1 MDPNDQNQPASPDAS
16 LGGPVADQPVAEP
29 AAKCSTCSMDTAGY
43 KCAVCGEESATHD
56 ATHPCGGEN
65 CQPKCVGC
73 NQADSKCSC
82 GAAQTPV
89 GGGDQPASPDASQ
102 GGPVAPAM

>member
-1 MDPNDQNQPASPDAS
+1 MDPNRSDQNQTA
-16 LGGPVADQPVAEP
+16 GEPVVDQPVNDQPIAEP

-56 ATHPCGGEN
+56 DTHPCGGEN

-89 GGGDQPASPDASQ
+89 GGGDQPASPM

>member
-1 MDPNDQNQPASPDAS
+1 MDPNQSDQNQPA
-16 LGGPVADQPVAEP
+16 VDQPVENQGVTEP

-73 NQADSKCSC
+73 NQADSKCNC
-82 GAAQTPV
+82 AAAQTPV
-89 GGGDQPASPDASQ
+89 GGGDQLTSPDASQ
-102 GGPVAPAM
+102 GGPAAPAM